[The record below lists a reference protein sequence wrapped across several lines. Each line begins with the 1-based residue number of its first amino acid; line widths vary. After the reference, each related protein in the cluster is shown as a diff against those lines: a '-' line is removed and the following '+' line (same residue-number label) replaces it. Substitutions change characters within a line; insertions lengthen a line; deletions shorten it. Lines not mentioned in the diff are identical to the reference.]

1 MKNKNLHKV
10 QSELIN
16 QLLDSV
22 NSSEEFNYLK
32 AEEIQLSFL
41 FSQSGLVGNQLNKIK
56 EI

>member
-32 AEEIQLSFL
+32 SLNFRGFSL
-41 FSQSGLVGNQLNKIK
+41 LSQSDLVGNQLNKIK